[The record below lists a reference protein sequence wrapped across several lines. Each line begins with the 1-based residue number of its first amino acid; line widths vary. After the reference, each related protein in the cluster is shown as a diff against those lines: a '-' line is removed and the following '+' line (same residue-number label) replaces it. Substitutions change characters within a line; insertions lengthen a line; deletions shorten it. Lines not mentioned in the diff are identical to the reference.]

1 MRQQITNLKPLL
13 TVAIP
18 TVIGREARFAKLRS
32 FVDRQIGDLPVE
44 LISLCDNKEISIGEK
59 RNRLLH
65 MAEGTYVVMIDDD
78 DWVADTYIFDILQAL
93 QSEPDGVGF
102 QIRCS
107 GTKGVTADAS
117 RRYTDWADKVN
128 GFDYVRMPYQKTPI
142 LTRIAREIGYKDM
155 RFGEDYDYSC
165 RLRDSGLLVT
175 EAYIPKVLYYYRYA
189 YEDSKTKYGIS

>member
-1 MRQQITNLKPLL
+1 MKPLL

-18 TVIGREARFAKLRS
+18 TVTGRENRFAELRA
-32 FVDRQIGDLPVE
+32 FVARQIGNLPVE

-65 MAEGTYVVMIDDD
+65 MAEGSYVVMIDDD
-78 DWVADTYIFDILQAL
+78 DWVAGTYILDILQAL
-93 QSEPDGVGF
+93 KSEPDGVGF

-117 RRYTDWADKVN
+117 RRYADWGENIN

-142 LTRIAREIGYKDM
+142 MTRIAREIGYRDL

-175 EAYIPKVLYYYRYA
+175 EAYIPRVLYYYRYA
-189 YEDSKTKYGIS
+189 YEHPKDKYGIA